1 MKEWRSLRGGSQ
13 VLLILCIIGIMAL
26 GSATS
31 VRAFEA
37 EDLPFG
43 FGSQGWQAGLGLSQE
58 TIRSLGLFGYEKTG
72 IGGFL
77 THRGGNEETAS
88 WFGGHK
94 QVFMGNVGYTLEL
107 FAGNASRPI
116 LSTFL
121 TPVDPHVGA
130 YGEVGRMYGEVGHG
144 LAGTAQLFVTELGQ
158 FEYSISPYIQFTR
171 QGIWRFSLAI
181 GTDFGVGMSYTEPTE
196 KVKLDVMLVSEGVSF
211 HVLFSMTELPM
222 TLGVG
227 MTQDQMQAFVR
238 YLF

>member
-1 MKEWRSLRGGSQ
+1 MRVRSRF
-13 VLLILCIIGIMAL
+13 LLILYIIGIIAL

-31 VRAFEA
+31 VWAFKA

-43 FGSQGWQAGLGLSQE
+43 FGSQGWQGGLGLSQE

-77 THRGGNEETAS
+77 THRDGEETAS
-88 WFGGHK
+88 WFRGHK
-94 QVFMGNVGYTLEL
+94 QVYMGNVGYTLEL
-107 FAGNASRPI
+107 FAGNARRPI
-116 LSTFL
+116 LSTFI
-121 TPVDPHVGA
+121 TPTDPHVGA
-130 YGEVGRMYGEVGHG
+130 YGEFARMYGEVGHG

-196 KVKLDVMLVSEGVSF
+196 RVKLDIMVVSEGVSF

-222 TLGVG
+222 TLGLG

-238 YLF
+238 YQF

>member
-1 MKEWRSLRGGSQ
+1 LGARSR
-13 VLLILCIIGIMAL
+13 ILVIICTIGIIAL
-26 GSATS
+26 GLATS
-31 VRAFEA
+31 AWAFDA

-77 THRGGNEETAS
+77 THPDGTEEPAS

-107 FAGNASRPI
+107 FAGNTRRPI
-116 LSTFL
+116 LSTFM
-121 TPVDPHVGA
+121 TSVDPHVGA
-130 YGEVGRMYGEVGHG
+130 YGEVNRMYGHVGHG

-171 QGIWRFSLAI
+171 QGIWRFSLSLGSA
-181 GTDFGVGMSYTEPTE
+181 FGLGMSYSEPTE
-196 KVKLDVMLVSEGVSF
+196 KVMLDVMLVNEGVSF

-227 MTQDQMQAFVR
+227 MTQDQIQAFVR
-238 YLF
+238 YQF

>member
-1 MKEWRSLRGGSQ
+1 LGARSRF
-13 VLLILCIIGIMAL
+13 LLIICALGIIVL
-26 GSATS
+26 GSATG
-31 VRAFEA
+31 VRAFDA
-37 EDLPFG
+37 EDKLFG

-77 THRGGNEETAS
+77 THPGGEETSSS

-94 QVFMGNVGYTLEL
+94 QVFIGNVGYTLEL
-107 FAGNASRPI
+107 FAGNARRPI

-121 TPVDPHVGA
+121 TSAEPHVGA
-130 YGEVGRMYGEVGHG
+130 YGEFNRMYGEVGTG

-171 QGIWRFSLAI
+171 QGIWRFSLSL
-181 GTDFGVGMSYTEPTE
+181 GEELGVGMSYAEPME
-196 KVKLDVMLVSEGVSF
+196 RVKLDIMLINEGMSF
-211 HVLFSMTELPM
+211 HVLFSLTELPL

-238 YLF
+238 YLY